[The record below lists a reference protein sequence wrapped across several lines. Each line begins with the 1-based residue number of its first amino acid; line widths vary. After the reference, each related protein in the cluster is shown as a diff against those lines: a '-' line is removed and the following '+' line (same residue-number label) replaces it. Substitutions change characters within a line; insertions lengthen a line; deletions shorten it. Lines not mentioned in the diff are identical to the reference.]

1 MNEREPELS
10 EVFMETHH
18 LFHRYHMIWHSKNL
32 GDFDPRR
39 GQGRILTAL
48 KKMSGVNQ
56 RELAFILDIR
66 PQSLGELL
74 QKLEQ
79 NGYITR
85 RIDENDKRSL
95 IVELTEKGRNLK
107 FQRPNY
113 ENIFNC
119 LNEAE
124 QNNMKHYLQLI
135 SSRLEELID
144 NEDNNND

>member
-1 MNEREPELS
+1 MDKHKVELA
-10 EVFMETHH
+10 EIFMETHH
-18 LFHRYHMIWHSKNL
+18 LLHRYHMIWHSKNV

-39 GQGRILTAL
+39 GQGRILAAL

-79 NGYITR
+79 NGYISR
-85 RIDENDKRSL
+85 KPSEEDKRAMM
-95 IVELTEKGRNLK
+95 VELTEKGENLK

-113 ENIFNC
+113 DELFNC
-119 LNEAE
+119 LNEEE
-124 QNNMKHYLQLI
+124 QENFKIYLQKI
-135 SSRLEELID
+135 SARLEEIN
-144 NEDNNND
+144 NEE

>member
-1 MNEREPELS
+1 
-10 EVFMETHH
+10 METHH

-32 GDFDPRR
+32 GDFDPHR

-79 NGYITR
+79 NCYITR
-85 RIDENDKRSL
+85 KIDENDKRSL
-95 IVELTEKGRNLK
+95 IVELTEKGKNLK

-113 ENIFNC
+113 DSIFKC
-119 LNEAE
+119 LNETE
-124 QNNMKHYLQLI
+124 QKNLINYLKNISLQLEDLI
-135 SSRLEELID
+135 NHEESQ
-144 NEDNNND
+144 N

>member
-1 MNEREPELS
+1 MEKREIKLPEI
-10 EVFMETHH
+10 FIETHH
-18 LFHRYHMIWHSKNL
+18 LLHRYHMIQHSKNL

-39 GQGRILTAL
+39 GQGRILAAL

-79 NGYITR
+79 KGYIIRKSSDT
-85 RIDENDKRSL
+85 DKRA
-95 IVELTEKGRNLK
+95 ITVELTEEGKNIE

-113 ENIFNC
+113 SEIFDC
-119 LNEAE
+119 LDESE
-124 QNNMKHYLQLI
+124 QANMKDYLERI
-135 SSRLEELID
+135 AVRLEELIKE
-144 NEDNNND
+144 NE

>member
-1 MNEREPELS
+1 
-10 EVFMETHH
+10 
-18 LFHRYHMIWHSKNL
+18 MIWHSKNI

-48 KKMSGVNQ
+48 QKMSGVNQ

-85 RIDENDKRSL
+85 KIDENDKRSL
-95 IVELTEKGRNLK
+95 IVELTEKGKNLK

-113 ENIFNC
+113 DNLFDC
-119 LNEAE
+119 LNETE

-144 NEDNNND
+144 N

>member
-1 MNEREPELS
+1 MDVEKITLAEIL
-10 EVFMETHH
+10 METHH
-18 LFHRYHMIWHSKNL
+18 LLHRYHMIWHSKNV

-79 NGYITR
+79 NGYIKR
-85 RIDENDKRSL
+85 RPDEEDKRAM
-95 IVELTEKGRNLK
+95 IVELTEKGRDLK
-107 FQRPNY
+107 FQRPDYN
-113 ENIFNC
+113 EILNC
-119 LNEAE
+119 LDDVE
-124 QNNMKHYLQLI
+124 QENLKSCLNKI
-135 SSRLEELID
+135 SARLENLI
-144 NEDNNND
+144 NIEK

>member
-1 MNEREPELS
+1 MAKLEQGLS

-18 LFHRYHMIWHSKNL
+18 LLHRYHMIWHSKNI

-48 KKMSGVNQ
+48 QKMSGVNQ

-85 RIDENDKRSL
+85 KIDENDKRSL
-95 IVELTEKGRNLK
+95 IVELTEKGKNLK

-113 ENIFNC
+113 SELFNC
-119 LNEAE
+119 LNEVE
-124 QNNMKHYLQLI
+124 LENLKNYLTKI
-135 SSRLEELID
+135 SARLEDLI
-144 NEDNNND
+144 NAEE

>member
-1 MNEREPELS
+1 MDRHKAELA
-10 EVFMETHH
+10 EIFMGTHH
-18 LFHRYHMIWHSKNL
+18 LLHRYHMIWHSKNL

-39 GQGRILTAL
+39 GQGRILAAL

-79 NGYITR
+79 SGYISR
-85 RIDENDKRSL
+85 KPSEDDKRAM
-95 IVELTEKGRNLK
+95 IVELTEKGKNLK

-113 ENIFNC
+113 EELFNC
-119 LNEAE
+119 LNEEE
-124 QNNMKHYLQLI
+124 QEDLKTYLQKI
-135 SSRLEELID
+135 SARLEEIN
-144 NEDNNND
+144 NEE